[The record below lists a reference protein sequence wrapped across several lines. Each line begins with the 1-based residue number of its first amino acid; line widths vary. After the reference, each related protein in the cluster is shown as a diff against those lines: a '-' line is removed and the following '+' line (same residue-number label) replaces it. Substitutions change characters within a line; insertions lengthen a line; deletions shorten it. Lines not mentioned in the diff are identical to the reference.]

1 MFNFGVFTY
10 QLEATTNAAQWGLL
24 GFFFWGYGWKETEAN
39 ILYIVLARIW
49 PCGSVLHPKRYGNYR
64 NIYLCVYILVICICC
79 IRFTLRINIWVFC
92 LA

>member
-39 ILYIVLARIW
+39 MFVYSSGQDLAMW
-49 PCGSVLHPKRYGNYR
+49 KCAAP
-64 NIYLCVYILVICICC
+64 
-79 IRFTLRINIWVFC
+79 
-92 LA
+92 